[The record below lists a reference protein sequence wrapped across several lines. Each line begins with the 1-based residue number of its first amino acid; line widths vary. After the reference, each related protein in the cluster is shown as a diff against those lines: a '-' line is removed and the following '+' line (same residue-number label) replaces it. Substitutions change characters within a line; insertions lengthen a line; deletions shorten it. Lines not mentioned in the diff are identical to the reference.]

1 MTPDLTC
8 IELVELV
15 TDHLELRLDPAER
28 QRFEDHLVDC
38 DDCAAYLDQMRL
50 TIRLTGTLRR
60 DELHATVLD
69 ALTATFRDRARTT

>member
-15 TDHLELRLDPAER
+15 TDHLELTLDPVER
-28 QRFEDHLVDC
+28 QRFEDHLTEC

-50 TIRLTGTLRR
+50 TIRLSGSLRR
-60 DELHATVLD
+60 DELHPAVLD
-69 ALTATFRDRARTT
+69 ALTATFRDRTQDT